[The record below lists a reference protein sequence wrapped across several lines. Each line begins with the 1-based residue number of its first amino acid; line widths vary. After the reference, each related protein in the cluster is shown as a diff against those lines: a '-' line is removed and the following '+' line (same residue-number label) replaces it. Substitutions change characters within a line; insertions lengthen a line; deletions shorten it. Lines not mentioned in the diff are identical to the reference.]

1 MKLNDLLIFSGII
14 SSVGFAQ
21 PANDVCANAV
31 RLCPNETLSG
41 TTTDATTDG
50 ATDYNFCFTPSS
62 TVWYMFTTDSDGGTV
77 TIDLSNLSFNP
88 DVTMGQQI
96 ETHMLSATTAC
107 NTAGYTPVSA
117 CGNGATNFSITSAV
131 ALNANTTY
139 YFQINGVNTGA
150 GVTQPA
156 ECDFDIAISGNGV
169 QQTMPAASISATNT
183 TLCQGD
189 VELVTATISGA
200 ADTVNF
206 NWYFNNTLLSSSTT
220 GNTYDAGTLSGT
232 GYLKLIF
239 ETDFL
244 CTISDTTD
252 SIFFDVTAIDANAGP
267 DKFMA
272 EGDQV
277 QLEGSGSGTPSW
289 TPSSTLTSAS
299 DFTPFATPPST
310 TTYFL
315 TVTNGTCT
323 ATDSVNVFVGEI
335 ITVYTT
341 FTPNGDNINDK
352 WVIRNSGGFPN
363 MKIVVYDRSGQVVFK
378 QTGYEIDEDW
388 WDGTLKND
396 HANPLPASTY
406 FYVIDLVD
414 GDYDLFKGSVTIIR

>member
-1 MKLNDLLIFSGII
+1 
-14 SSVGFAQ
+14 
-21 PANDVCANAV
+21 
-31 RLCPNETLSG
+31 
-41 TTTDATTDG
+41 
-50 ATDYNFCFTPSS
+50 
-62 TVWYMFTTDSDGGTV
+62 
-77 TIDLSNLSFNP
+77 
-88 DVTMGQQI
+88 
-96 ETHMLSATTAC
+96 
-107 NTAGYTPVSA
+107 
-117 CGNGATNFSITSAV
+117 
-131 ALNANTTY
+131 
-139 YFQINGVNTGA
+139 
-150 GVTQPA
+150 
-156 ECDFDIAISGNGV
+156 
-169 QQTMPAASISATNT
+169 MPAASISATNT

-323 ATDSVNVFVGEI
+323 ATDTKCFC
-335 ITVYTT
+335 
-341 FTPNGDNINDK
+341 
-352 WVIRNSGGFPN
+352 W
-363 MKIVVYDRSGQVVFK
+363 
-378 QTGYEIDEDW
+378 
-388 WDGTLKND
+388 
-396 HANPLPASTY
+396 
-406 FYVIDLVD
+406 
-414 GDYDLFKGSVTIIR
+414 